1 MEGPVHQVIVKL
13 LDGKSKTL
21 NFPSPWI
28 PTSSLKALIHQFTR
42 IPTHHQL
49 LLSNGRHLNDD
60 ASPLLIGPHPPTVH
74 LLVRLRGGKG
84 GFGSLLRG
92 AATKAG
98 QKKTN
103 NFDACRDMSG
113 RRLRH
118 VNAEK
123 RMEEWR
129 AGAEERRME
138 RVAEEFIKKK
148 VKEAKKGGGG
158 GGGKGGGDGADKY
171 VEKYRKDSAKCMEEV
186 EKSVRE
192 SLAGLVGAKRKGK
205 GKAAEVNGVDS
216 KRLKIWMGKRKL
228 AGSDIDD
235 TDEDDSDDE
244 IGKENEKSV
253 VINNGKHL
261 GSDEEADGCSA
272 SVTGGKLD
280 GDSSG
285 ECMLE
290 SVSDEEEEIVLN
302 GRVELCA
309 SPKGTSDN
317 QGDGLKESAS
327 DVYEEGIVENIYIA
341 EGKGLSKPTSEI
353 EEVSNL
359 ENGDISCVEVA
370 PVSDIEAIQP
380 DLQELNKSDSAKED
394 VCQTKIISTTGEGG
408 VSAAEGSGDID
419 FQNVHAEPMETS
431 TNVPHLEKP
440 LKFDEY
446 SSSSEMEVLGMERLK
461 SELQARGL
469 KCGGTLQERAARLFL
484 LKTTPV
490 EMLPKKLLAKK

>member
-1 MEGPVHQVIVKL
+1 
-13 LDGKSKTL
+13 
-21 NFPSPWI
+21 
-28 PTSSLKALIHQFTR
+28 
-42 IPTHHQL
+42 
-49 LLSNGRHLNDD
+49 
-60 ASPLLIGPHPPTVH
+60 
-74 LLVRLRGGKG
+74 
-84 GFGSLLRG
+84 
-92 AATKAG
+92 
-98 QKKTN
+98 
-103 NFDACRDMSG
+103 
-113 RRLRH
+113 
-118 VNAEK
+118 
-123 RMEEWR
+123 
-129 AGAEERRME
+129 
-138 RVAEEFIKKK
+138 
-148 VKEAKKGGGG
+148 
-158 GGGKGGGDGADKY
+158 
-171 VEKYRKDSAKCMEEV
+171 
-186 EKSVRE
+186 
-192 SLAGLVGAKRKGK
+192 
-205 GKAAEVNGVDS
+205 
-216 KRLKIWMGKRKL
+216 MGKRKL

-261 GSDEEADGCSA
+261 GSDEEADGCSG

-290 SVSDEEEEIVLN
+290 SVSEEEEIVLN

-327 DVYEEGIVENIYIA
+327 DVYEGIVENIDIA
-341 EGKGLSKPTSEI
+341 EGKGLSKPTLEI
-353 EEVSNL
+353 EEVSSL

-370 PVSDIEAIQP
+370 AVSDIEAIQP
-380 DLQELNKSDSAKED
+380 DLQELNKSDSTKED

-419 FQNVHAEPMETS
+419 FQNVHAEPMGTS
-431 TNVPHLEKP
+431 TNVPHLGKP

-446 SSSSEMEVLGMERLK
+446 SSASEMEVLGMDRLK

>member
-1 MEGPVHQVIVKL
+1 MEEQVHQVIVKL

-42 IPTHHQL
+42 IPTHYQL

-60 ASPLLIGPHPPTVH
+60 ASPLLTGPHPPTVH

-129 AGAEERRME
+129 AGAEGRRME

-158 GGGKGGGDGADKY
+158 GGG
-171 VEKYRKDSAKCMEEV
+171 
-186 EKSVRE
+186 
-192 SLAGLVGAKRKGK
+192 GK
-205 GKAAEVNGVDS
+205 GMGMGMGMGMGRSTWISTGRTRPSVWRRWRS
-216 KRLKIWMGKRKL
+216 RMGKRKL

-235 TDEDDSDDE
+235 TDEDDSNDE

-253 VINNGKHL
+253 VTNNGKHL
-261 GSDEEADGCSA
+261 GSDEEADGCSG
-272 SVTGGKLD
+272 SVTGRKLD

-290 SVSDEEEEIVLN
+290 SVSEEEEIVLN

-327 DVYEEGIVENIYIA
+327 DVYEEGIVENIDTA

-353 EEVSNL
+353 EEVSSL

-370 PVSDIEAIQP
+370 AVSDIEAIQP
-380 DLQELNKSDSAKED
+380 DLQELNKSDSTKED
-394 VCQTKIISTTGEGG
+394 VCQTEIISTTGEDG

-419 FQNVHAEPMETS
+419 FQNVHAEPMGTS

-446 SSSSEMEVLGMERLK
+446 SSASEMEVLGMERLK